1 MNPACPRFEF
11 RTAPDRCWLRRGD
24 RRANVCFFRVL
35 SVKLATGITKRP
47 TETTMTKALYGIN
60 VVEFE
65 SHLGAAYAA
74 MLLAEQG
81 ARAIKVEP
89 RGGSRLRGTPHFHV
103 LNRSKRP
110 VEIDFDAG
118 ASAGQIAELLRW
130 ADVVITGF
138 TPARLAESHLDY
150 ESIRRINP
158 RAIALNMP
166 ALGSRGPDAN
176 FDANDD
182 LVAARSGIT
191 GTQWARSGDPVALT
205 FPAASYSA
213 GVMAACAAA
222 SAIIARGTDGVGQAL
237 EVSLLAGA
245 FSLQTGGILRHEKM
259 TSLYH
264 GPQDPLGPIPCYR
277 LFEAADG
284 KFLFAACGNS
294 TFWGKFTIAI
304 DRPDLVG
311 DPRFENAPWGIA
323 AEHWQPLKD
332 IIEPIIR
339 TKPREEWLSILREAD
354 VPCAPVMTRQEFI
367 EHAQVRALGMR
378 REVDDPTLRH
388 TIQMGLPVF
397 LNDTPGEIVGPAPDR
412 GDRAAMEWLR
422 ESKHDAAPETS
433 CEATQKRAPLDG
445 VIVLDFAS
453 YIAGSYGPMILAQ
466 LGATVIKIESLEGDS
481 FRHFGF
487 GFLGWNQGKRGLS
500 LNLASPEGRDI
511 ILGLADRADVVVEN
525 LRPGRM
531 RKFGFDYES
540 LAARNPRIIYISINA
555 FGNRGPDYNQPGFD
569 PLLQARSGVM
579 AAQGGHHGHPVYLT
593 CAICDYGAAMLSA
606 FGCVLAI
613 RARELTGR
621 GQFCETSLL
630 QSAMAFQAGEFI
642 FYPGRPGME
651 NGTAEYRGR
660 SALARAYQCRDTEW
674 LFISIIDKSGWDA
687 LRTALP
693 TLPNLSWSEASR
705 ESNEGKLAA
714 SLAEEFARLNRSDA
728 LEMLAKNRVP
738 ASVVNH
744 FKDLFDDPQVVAN
757 ELIATLPHRDWGNVQ
772 QTGMLT
778 KFSATPG
785 VIERAGPA
793 LGEHTDEVLR
803 EMLGYSTE
811 KIAALRA

>member
-1 MNPACPRFEF
+1 MN
-11 RTAPDRCWLRRGD
+11 
-24 RRANVCFFRVL
+24 
-35 SVKLATGITKRP
+35 
-47 TETTMTKALYGIN
+47 KALDGIN

-103 LNRSKRP
+103 LNRSKR
-110 VEIDFDAG
+110 VLELDLE
-118 ASAGQIAELLRW
+118 ASAAAVQVAELLRW
-130 ADVVITGF
+130 ADVVISGF
-138 TPARLAESHLDY
+138 TPERLAELRLDY

-166 ALGSRGPDAN
+166 ALGSRGSDAN
-176 FDANDD
+176 FDADD
-182 LVAARSGIT
+182 DIVAARSGIT
-191 GTQWARSGDPVALT
+191 GSQWARSGSPVALT

-213 GVMAACAAA
+213 GVMAASAAA
-222 SAIIARGTDGVGQAL
+222 AAIFARGTDGAGQAL

-277 LFEAADG
+277 LFEASDG

-339 TKPREEWLSILREAD
+339 TKPREEWLAILREAD

-367 EHAQVRALGMR
+367 DHAQVGALGMR
-378 REVDDPTLRH
+378 REVDDPTLGR

-397 LNDTPGEIVGPAPDR
+397 LNDTPGEIAGAAPVR
-412 GDRAAMEWLR
+412 GNDRALEWLR
-422 ESKHDAAPETS
+422 ESKRDDAAAS
-433 CEATQKRAPLDG
+433 RVAIQKRAPLDG

-540 LAARNPRIIYISINA
+540 LAARNPRIIYMSVNA
-555 FGNRGPDYNQPGFD
+555 FGNRGPDHNQPGFD

-606 FGCVLAI
+606 FGCVLAL

-642 FYPGRPGME
+642 FYPGRPDME
-651 NGTAEYRGR
+651 DSTTENRGR
-660 SALARAYQCRDTEW
+660 SALSRAYECRDREW
-674 LFISIIDKSGWDA
+674 LFISLASERDWTA
-687 LRTALP
+687 LRAIFPALP
-693 TLPNLSWSEASR
+693 SSTWQTAME
-705 ESNEGKLAA
+705 ESNEGALAVA
-714 SLAEEFARLNRSDA
+714 LVEEFAKLSRADA
-728 LEMLAKNRVP
+728 LAALGKSGIP
-738 ASVVNH
+738 ATRVNH
-744 FKDLFDDPQVVAN
+744 FRDLFDDSQVIAN
-757 ELIATLPHRDWGNVQ
+757 DLIAELPHSDWGKVK
-772 QTGMLT
+772 QTGMLM

-785 VIERAGPA
+785 TVERAGPR
-793 LGEHTDEVLR
+793 LGEHTDEILR
-803 EMLGYSTE
+803 EYLGYGSD
-811 KIAALRA
+811 KIAALRAGGIIK